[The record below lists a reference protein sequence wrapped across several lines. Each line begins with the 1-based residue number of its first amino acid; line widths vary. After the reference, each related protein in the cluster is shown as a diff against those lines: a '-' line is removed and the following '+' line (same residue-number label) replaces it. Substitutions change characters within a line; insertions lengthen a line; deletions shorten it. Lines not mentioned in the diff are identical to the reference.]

1 MKKEQIMDLK
11 HLLFSFEGRINR
23 QPFWFLVLAN
33 GLIGMLLAAF
43 IYFVDFR
50 VGLILTAIFGLLM
63 IYPSLAVAV
72 KRWHD
77 LDKSGWWMF
86 IALVPV
92 VGQIW
97 ALVETGFLP
106 GTVGPNQYG
115 PDPLQVG
122 EAGVAVQA
130 QQPSL
135 TAVAGPLAGRM
146 LTLVAGDLLVGSDA
160 RCDVS
165 LPGAGV
171 LDRHARIRNAQGAWF
186 IQEIVGSG
194 AGIMVNGQPIKACR
208 LNSGDQ
214 ITIGSNTMVFNA

>member
-1 MKKEQIMDLK
+1 MDLK
-11 HLLFSFEGRINR
+11 DLLFSFEGRINR
-23 QPFWFLVLAN
+23 QPFWLFALPI

-43 IYFVDFR
+43 IYFVSFR
-50 VGLILTAIFGLLM
+50 IGLILTAIFGLLI

-77 LDKSGWWMF
+77 LDKSGWWMC

-115 PDPLQVG
+115 PDPLQLSRAG
-122 EAGVAVQA
+122 EAVQA

-146 LTLVAGDLLVGSDA
+146 LTLAAGDLLVGSDA

-171 LDRHARIRNAQGAWF
+171 LDRHARIRYAKGAWF
-186 IQEIVGSG
+186 IQEIMGSS

-208 LNSGDQ
+208 LNNGDQ
-214 ITIGSNTMVFNA
+214 ITIGPNTVVFNM